1 MLALLGD
8 RRGCKRNTTPRPLR
22 LWRLDPQAGLRFL
35 YTALDGD
42 RRMTSAERKR
52 RRRARRRVGG
62 ACYVVVEVT
71 DDVALMEF
79 LYRAARKMIAIKTA
93 SGWSVEDED
102 FLLHNRGGECPL
114 LAL

>member
-1 MLALLGD
+1 MIKRTSTVR
-8 RRGCKRNTTPRPLR
+8 RRGL
-22 LWRLDPQAGLRFL
+22 
-35 YTALDGD
+35 TAYKVHELLMGE
-42 RRMTSAERKR
+42 ERKR